1 MLIAPRLAHEV
12 YVLTS
17 QQISHDEHG
26 YSPNVFHALSS
37 SHNLR
42 LFIIFLV
49 LTFATLG
56 FMLFLKSTRL
66 FKAVGKFIDKATV
79 IAPDVIRIA
88 FGLSLIISAKNNA
101 VFGPELPI
109 NSFPLPGLLR
119 IALVVIGVALT
130 LGIFIRAFGWLAVAL
145 CLFVF
150 ATKGWYILTY
160 TNYLGEAMAVVL
172 LPIQTISLDGLIA
185 KLRHIKIPR
194 PRYEQYS
201 MPVARILFGFSL
213 LYAAI
218 NVKFVTSALSLD
230 VVNRYSLTHYFPFDP
245 LFVVLG
251 AGLIE
256 ILIAVLY
263 ILGLLQRFNTIF
275 FLIFLSLSL
284 FFFKESV
291 WPHYLLIALGIGIFL
306 HKPDIWAL
314 DRRLFNKQKFAKS
327 TK

>member
-1 MLIAPRLAHEV
+1 MLIAPKFAHEV

-17 QQISHDEHG
+17 QQISHDKHTR
-26 YSPNVFHALSS
+26 SPNVFQALSN
-37 SHNLR
+37 SHDLR
-42 LFIIFLV
+42 LFIIFSV
-49 LTFATLG
+49 LAVAILALL
-56 FMLFLKSTRL
+56 LFLKSTTPFKRL
-66 FKAVGKFIDKATV
+66 GGFIDKATV

-88 FGLSLIISAKNNA
+88 FGVSLIISAKNNA

-109 NSFPLPGLLR
+109 SSFPLHALLR
-119 IALVVIGVALT
+119 IALMVIGVALT
-130 LGIFIRAFGWLAVAL
+130 LGIFIRLFSWLAVLL

-150 ATKGWYILTY
+150 AVKGWYMLTY
-160 TNYLGEAMAVVL
+160 TNYLGEAIAVVL
-172 LPIQTISLDGLIA
+172 LPVQKISLDWVVA
-185 KLRHIKIPR
+185 KLKWVKFHR
-194 PRYEQYS
+194 PKYEQYS
-201 MPVARILFGFSL
+201 MPVARLLFGFSL

-230 VVNRYSLTHYFPFDP
+230 VVNRYNLTHYFPFDP
-245 LFVVLG
+245 LFLVLL
-251 AGLIE
+251 AGFVE

-275 FLIFLSLSL
+275 FLIFLTLSL

-314 DRRLFNKQKFAKS
+314 DRYLFSGRKYKKTPS
-327 TK
+327 